1 MKKIYKLF
9 IDENIK
15 TWKKLSTKILLII
28 ILLSLIGTLG
38 LVKFM
43 KSINESN
50 STAFSNYDW
59 KTDVN
64 NQIKNMTKILKQ
76 DEVDDE
82 TKRNLQIEVEKYKL
96 AVQYDINPYADFWK
110 SDMLNEIAKLEY
122 EDKNNVNI
130 AKLKEILKN
139 DDYGQ
144 YIEIQKI
151 LKKQELDNGKITE
164 QEYEDEILVLDL
176 QGKYEIGKY
185 EEYTWKQNI
194 IYAIKTEQKSIRTGL
209 DYNTQ
214 KLLTVEQ
221 LQEEKDNL
229 KINIYRL
236 EHNIPSLDFYTGDY
250 RMMFEMM
257 APGFV
262 VAVIAIATIIIAGG
276 EISTEVSNGTIKF
289 WALTP
294 NKRWKILTAKIL
306 SVLFYIFVTTL
317 LVSIL
322 TILFAN
328 VFFSDDG
335 IQYMYVKN
343 GEVNTIG
350 NTLYMLEMYFVKI
363 IPVVLF
369 ALLAIMLSTIT
380 RNTSVAVSFSVAIY
394 IGNGILMMI
403 LNQFIKKDWIRYI
416 PFNNLDIASKIF
428 PNAINPISMN
438 IESFATS
445 TSLSFSVM
453 VLAICA
459 ILMLVTTYDSF
470 NHRDI
475 I

>member
-43 KSINESN
+43 KNINESN

-59 KTDVN
+59 RTDVN
-64 NQIKNMTKILKQ
+64 GQIKNITETLKQ
-76 DEVDDE
+76 DELDNE
-82 TKRNLQIEVEKYKL
+82 TKRNLQIELDKFKL
-96 AVQYDINPYADFWK
+96 AIQYDINPYSDYWK
-110 SDMLNEIAKLEY
+110 SNILNQIAELKY
-122 EDKNNVNI
+122 EDINDVNI
-130 AKLKEILKN
+130 VKLTEVLE
-139 DDYGQ
+139 DDNYSQ
-144 YIEIQKI
+144 YIEMQKI
-151 LKKQELDNGKITE
+151 LKKQELERGEITE
-164 QEYEDEILVLDL
+164 QEYEDEIVILDL
-176 QGKYEIGKY
+176 QGKCEIGKS
-185 EEYTWKQNI
+185 EEYSWKQGI
-194 IYAIKTEQKSIRTGL
+194 INEIELQQQSIRTGL
-209 DYNTQ
+209 DYRTQ

-221 LQEEKDNL
+221 LQEQKDNL
-229 KINIYRL
+229 KINIYSL
-236 EHNIPSLDFYTGDY
+236 ENDIPSPNFYTGDY
-250 RMMFEMM
+250 RMIFEAI

-262 VAVIAIATIIIAGG
+262 VAVIAIAAIIIAGG

-306 SVLFYIFVTTL
+306 SVLFYIFIATL

-335 IQYMYVKN
+335 IQYLYVKN
-343 GEVNTIG
+343 GEVNVIG
-350 NTLYMLEMYFVKI
+350 NTLYMLEMYFAKI
-363 IPVVLF
+363 IPVIIF

-403 LNQFIKKDWIRYI
+403 INQFIKKDWIRYI

-428 PNAINPISMN
+428 PNAINPMGMD

-453 VLAICA
+453 VLVVCA
-459 ILMLVTTYDSF
+459 ILMLVTMYDSF